1 MRYYLVHELQ
11 LQHFIPQTRREFLGN
26 VILVIAH
33 FDFSGIR
40 HGMILARLPVEM
52 PVLRPGG
59 CIW

>member
-1 MRYYLVHELQ
+1 VHELQ

-40 HGMILARLPVEM
+40 HGMILARLPIEM